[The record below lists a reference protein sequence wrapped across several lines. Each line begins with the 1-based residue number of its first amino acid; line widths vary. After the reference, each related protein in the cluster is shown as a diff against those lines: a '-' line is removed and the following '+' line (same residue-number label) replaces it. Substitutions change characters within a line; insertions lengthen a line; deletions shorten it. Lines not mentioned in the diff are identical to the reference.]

1 MYVYIMATGLR
12 SNQEAS
18 ETAHIVSRVNAL
30 NDSTSEFNRHDI
42 ARLRVVYIN
51 VDSEDRFKLLLYKY
65 PTSISVQSPL
75 YISNIDYNML
85 VGCSK
90 NKDIVHNLPDKEKQ
104 FAILIDHI
112 ALNEDVIQG
121 TDESK
126 TDTFVD
132 YVLREIGLADYPL
145 TLKLQPLYELI
156 VRHKR
161 ISSVYDF
168 SVEKDGTL
176 LLVEEDKHI
185 RNASPGSA
193 WGEYQIAGEILAGA
207 YSNYIRHSRPSDI
220 IAMRVIGT
228 RFTFYHSS
236 VPLDYLDSLA
246 IGLPETDVTVIRY
259 PSQVTEKIGLDYKIP
274 DERKAII
281 DILQSIRYRL
291 SSG

>member
-18 ETAHIVSRVNAL
+18 ETAHTVSRVNAL
-30 NDSTSEFNRHDI
+30 NNSTSEFNRNDI

-90 NKDIVHNLPDKEKQ
+90 NKGYRTQPSRQEKQ

-145 TLKLQPLYELI
+145 TLKLQPL
-156 VRHKR
+156 V
-161 ISSVYDF
+161 
-168 SVEKDGTL
+168 
-176 LLVEEDKHI
+176 
-185 RNASPGSA
+185 
-193 WGEYQIAGEILAGA
+193 
-207 YSNYIRHSRPSDI
+207 
-220 IAMRVIGT
+220 
-228 RFTFYHSS
+228 
-236 VPLDYLDSLA
+236 
-246 IGLPETDVTVIRY
+246 
-259 PSQVTEKIGLDYKIP
+259 
-274 DERKAII
+274 
-281 DILQSIRYRL
+281 
-291 SSG
+291 

>member
-1 MYVYIMATGLR
+1 MATGLR
-12 SNQEAS
+12 SSQEAS
-18 ETAHIVSRVNAL
+18 ETALVISGVNSL
-30 NDSTSEFNRHDI
+30 NNSTSEFDKNDI
-42 ARLRVVYIN
+42 ARLRVVYTDEN
-51 VDSEDRFKLLLYKY
+51 NGENFKTLLYRY
-65 PTSISVQSPL
+65 PTSIDDKSPL
-75 YISNIDYNML
+75 YISNIDYKML

-90 NKDIVHNLPDKEKQ
+90 NKEIVHGLPDKEKQ

-145 TLKLQPLYELI
+145 TLKLQPLYEFV

-185 RNASPGSA
+185 RNVSPGSA
-193 WGEYQIAGEILAGA
+193 WGEYQIAGEVLAGA
-207 YSNYIRHSRPSDI
+207 YSNYIRDSKPSNI

-228 RFTFYHSS
+228 RFTFYHST
-236 VPLDYLDSLA
+236 VPLHYLDSLA
-246 IGLPETDVTVIRY
+246 VGLPDTDVIVTRY
-259 PSQVTEKIGLDYKIP
+259 PPQSVEKIGLDYRYS

-281 DILQSIRYRL
+281 DILLLIRCRL
-291 SSG
+291 VL